1 MQLKL
6 IARMVEFSA
15 DANPNK
21 KWSSTFI
28 GVFPAGE
35 NLTPEIGAMRNAMLP
50 RYDFMCA
57 AIDDALDAEVLQA
70 WLTAVEKI
78 ESGAQKE
85 IEKSTEGWEF
95 TLSRE
100 GVRFEGLYDQGTG
113 GQVTLAQFKLAVQ
126 TYVRFLQDP
135 ERKPVEVPF
144 PEE

>member
-1 MQLKL
+1 MEKHWYILRCMPK
-6 IARMVEFSA
+6 IRIDGV
-15 DANPNK
+15 
-21 KWSSTFI
+21 STDYDLH
-28 GVFPAGE
+28 V
-35 NLTPEIGAMRNAMLP
+35 LTMKAEVVPDYE
-50 RYDFMCA
+50 FMCA

-126 TYVRFLQDP
+126 TYLRFLQDP